1 MPSVHYIDS
10 SGHEV
15 EVEAAEGM
23 SAMQAAVDNGVAGI
37 DGDCGGNA
45 ACATCHVFVD
55 PAWLDRVGPADPDV
69 ELQLLELAEGMQDNS
84 RLACQ
89 ISLTAALDG
98 LRLHMPAA
106 QF

>member
-1 MPSVHYIDS
+1 MPKITYIEHN
-10 SGHEV
+10 GV
-15 EVEAAEGM
+15 EHIVEAPEGM
-23 SAMQAAVDNGVAGI
+23 SAMRAAISFGVPGI

-55 PAWLDRVGPADPDV
+55 RTWLSKTGRADPGR
-69 ELQLLELAEGMQDNS
+69 ELQLLELGEGTQENS

-89 ISLTAALDG
+89 ILLTAELDG
-98 LRLHMPAA
+98 LVLRLPHQ